1 MPQRAV
7 LLMDLQVDFLDES
20 TGRMPV
26 GALAAE
32 RVLERANAVLRGEAV
47 VGSLVVAIANAF
59 PRSQF
64 LGNFFRNQAAVEGSS
79 GASLD
84 PRLQASEHVP
94 VFRKSASSAFSIP
107 QLHPFLQAQDV
118 RTLVLIG
125 VFAEGCVRATAVQ
138 ARRLGY
144 EVVAPLDS
152 IATNGRLKL
161 AFALSSMRR
170 NGVALPQ
177 RLAEVGKAA

>member
-7 LLMDLQVDFLDES
+7 LLMDLQVDFLDPA

-26 GALAAE
+26 AALAAE
-32 RVLERANAVLRGEAV
+32 RVLDRANAVLRGEALA
-47 VGSLVVAIANAF
+47 GSLVVAIANAF
-59 PRSQF
+59 PRSQY
-64 LGNFFRNQAAVEGSS
+64 LGNFFRHQAAVEGSS

-84 PRLQASEHVP
+84 PRLQVSERVP
-94 VFRKSASSAFSIP
+94 VFGKNASSAFSNP
-107 QLHPFLQAQDV
+107 QLHPFLQAQGV

-152 IATNGRLKL
+152 IATNSRLKL
-161 AFALSSMRR
+161 AFALRSMRR
-170 NGVALPQ
+170 HGVALPQ
-177 RLAEVGKAA
+177 RLAEAGNAA